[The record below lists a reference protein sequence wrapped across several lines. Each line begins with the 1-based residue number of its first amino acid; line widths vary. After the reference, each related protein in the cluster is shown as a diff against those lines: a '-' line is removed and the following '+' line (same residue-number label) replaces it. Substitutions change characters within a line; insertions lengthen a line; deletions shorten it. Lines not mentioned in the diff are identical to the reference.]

1 MMTKKINLSGLDC
14 SLLNEMWMSS
24 DVTVTHGVVG

>member
-1 MMTKKINLSGLDC
+1 MMTKKINLSGLDR

>member
-1 MMTKKINLSGLDC
+1 MMTEKINLSGLDC

-24 DVTVTHGVVG
+24 DVTVTHGVVD